1 METFKAGILTA
12 SDLGFRGQ
20 RDDSSGL
27 LIKNIIL
34 EWGGKVVKY
43 IVLPDEQEQIAE
55 TLREWA
61 ESGEISLILTTGGTG
76 LGPRDITPEATL
88 SVIDRQVPGLPE
100 AMRQAS
106 LEKTPLGMLS
116 RQVAGTKCKCLIIN
130 LPGSPKGAQECLEAI
145 KPSLSHALD
154 ILKTDAYEH

>member
-1 METFKAGILTA
+1 METFNIGILTA

-20 RDDSSGL
+20 REDSSGL
-27 LIKNIIL
+27 LIKNIITG
-34 EWGGKVVKY
+34 WGGNVIKY
-43 IVLPDEQEQIAE
+43 IVLPDDQEQIAN
-55 TLREWA
+55 TIKEWA
-61 ESGEISLILTTGGTG
+61 ECGEVGLILTTGGTG

-116 RQVAGTKCKCLIIN
+116 RQVAGTICKCLIIN
-130 LPGSPKGAQECLEAI
+130 LPGSPKGVQECLEAI
-145 KPSLSHALD
+145 KPSLHHALE
-154 ILKTDAYEH
+154 ILKTDVYEH